1 MFIDNQWQSILI
13 FMMPQ
18 ASNNH
23 MNLHVY
29 NNWCWNVG
37 WILQYFTLSSFHKL
51 KNHRLWWN
59 ILQNHQNARFW
70 PMPLVTIQV
79 ASWTLPW
86 RSRHLEALYC
96 YLLPKCI
103 ACRYNG
109 CECSWIH
116 NLYQLIWEYQ
126 KSQCKK
132 KSVAE
137 KIGQNR
143 RLGGSQDFQ
152 CGNVTL
158 LCFLFFLFF
167 QGVFAKDAASFYR
180 SLSFLTGLNDA
191 AWVILRMYMRVY
203 IYTHTVLCISCCSD
217 IRSLY

>member
-1 MFIDNQWQSILI
+1 
-13 FMMPQ
+13 MPQ

-51 KNHRLWWN
+51 KIIACGGTSCKIIKMPGFGLCHWSPFR
-59 ILQNHQNARFW
+59 W
-70 PMPLVTIQV
+70 PVEPCCDVLVTWKLCT
-79 ASWTLPW
+79 AT
-86 RSRHLEALYC
+86 YC
-96 YLLPKCI
+96 QSVQLVDTMDVNVH
-103 ACRYNG
+103 R
-109 CECSWIH
+109 IH
-116 NLYQLIWEYQ
+116 SLYQLIWEYQ

-137 KIGQNR
+137 KIGQNG

-158 LCFLFFLFF
+158 LCFFVLPGRVCKRRCQFLQIPFFCN
-167 QGVFAKDAASFYR
+167 G
-180 SLSFLTGLNDA
+180 T
-191 AWVILRMYMRVY
+191 
-203 IYTHTVLCISCCSD
+203 
-217 IRSLY
+217 